1 MSNSFVD
8 NLNFRREIDLVECQ
22 LIDWVESCDKEMIP
36 EMRWQFISGSKYFRP
51 LTIFST
57 YRSLIPNLPV
67 PDWLIR
73 CAVVIELFHNMTLV
87 IDDILDKSTKRRGRD
102 TLHHKFGE
110 LDALMASGYMVA
122 EGYRMLESDV
132 QAIHLFSELMKR
144 LGVAECMQW
153 RLRRQVLGVE
163 DWRKIAGEDTGSM
176 FEICACLADR
186 SGRLRTFG
194 GLLGLLYHGCDDVG
208 DVKGTVAL
216 GGGGLEDLRDGILT
230 LPAALAIRNPE
241 VAELF
246 SKSDPSL
253 DELQILSAAFRLQ
266 LPNAEA
272 YLDNVVEEAKKEAE
286 CFANDP
292 EPLVALIM
300 ETRKLS
306 GG

>member
-1 MSNSFVD
+1 MTLSFVD
-8 NLNFRREIDLVECQ
+8 NLNFRQEIALVESQ
-22 LIDWVESCDKEMIP
+22 IADWVESCDKEMIP
-36 EMRWQFISGSKYFRP
+36 ELRWQFISGSKYFRP

-57 YRSLIPNLPV
+57 YRSLVSDVPI

-87 IDDILDKSTKRRGRD
+87 VDDILDKSTERRGRD

-122 EGYRMLESDV
+122 EGYRMLGNDV
-132 QAIHLFSELMKR
+132 QAINLFSELMKR
-144 LGVAECMQW
+144 LGVAECLQW

-163 DWRKIAGEDTGSM
+163 DWRQIAAEDTGSM
-176 FEICACLADR
+176 FEICSCLADR

-208 DVKGTVAL
+208 DVRGSAAL
-216 GGGGLEDLRDGILT
+216 GGGGVEDLRDGILT
-230 LPAALAIRNPE
+230 LPAALAIRHPK
-241 VAELF
+241 VAKLF
-246 SKSDPSL
+246 SKEDPSHE
-253 DELQILSAAFRLQ
+253 DLQTLSLAFQEQ
-266 LPNAEA
+266 LPNAES
-272 YLDNVVEEAKKEAE
+272 YLDQVVTEARKEADM
-286 CFANDP
+286 FANDP
-292 EPLVALIM
+292 QPLYALIE

>member
-1 MSNSFVD
+1 MSTSVVD
-8 NLNFRREIDLVECQ
+8 RLHFREEIDLVESR
-22 LIDWVESCDKEMIP
+22 LAAWVESCDKEMLP
-36 EMRWQFISGSKYFRP
+36 EMRWQFKSGSKYFRP
-51 LTIFST
+51 LTMFAT
-57 YRSLIPNLPV
+57 YRSLVPHLPV
-67 PDWLIR
+67 PDWLVR

-87 IDDILDKSTKRRGRD
+87 IDDILDKSPKRRGRE

-122 EGYRMLESDV
+122 EGYRLLESDI
-132 QAIHLFSELMKR
+132 QAIHLFSELVKR

-163 DWRKIAGEDTGSM
+163 DWRHIAAEDTGSM
-176 FEICACLADR
+176 FEICSCLADR

-194 GLLGLLYHGCDDVG
+194 GLVGLLYHGCDDVG

-241 VAELF
+241 TAKLF
-246 SKSDPSL
+246 SKKHPTDDDLKAISIAFHK
-253 DELQILSAAFRLQ
+253 EL
-266 LPNAEA
+266 PEAES
-272 YLDNVVEEAKKEAE
+272 YLDAVVEEAKKEAQL
-286 CFANDP
+286 FANDP
-292 EPLVALIM
+292 EPLYILID

-306 GG
+306 AG

>member
-1 MSNSFVD
+1 MSLSFVD
-8 NLNFRREIDLVECQ
+8 NLNFRQEIQRVESQ
-22 LIDWVESCDKEMIP
+22 LTDWVESCDKEMIP

-57 YRSLIPNLPV
+57 YRSLVPELPI
-67 PDWLIR
+67 PDWLVR

-87 IDDILDKSTKRRGRD
+87 IDDILDKSTKRRGRE

-122 EGYRMLESDV
+122 EGYRMLGTDV
-132 QAIHLFSELMKR
+132 QAINLFSELMKR
-144 LGVAECMQW
+144 LGVAECLQW

-163 DWRKIAGEDTGSM
+163 DWRHIAAEDTGSM
-176 FEICACLADR
+176 FEICSCLADR

-208 DVKGTVAL
+208 DVRGTVSL

-230 LPAALAIRNPE
+230 LPAALAIRDPE
-241 VAELF
+241 IAELF
-246 SKSDPSL
+246 SKEDPSFE
-253 DELQILSAAFRLQ
+253 DLQSLSVAFQQQ
-266 LPNAEA
+266 LPHAES
-272 YLDNVVEEAKKEAE
+272 YLDQVVVEAKKEAE
-286 CFANDP
+286 IFANDP
-292 EPLVALIM
+292 QPLFALIE